1 MGRRG
6 SVRSLVYRRLSVR
19 SAQWPGWL
27 ASRRV
32 SQNAGVATYL
42 TGDPD
47 ADALLDSD
55 LNALLIGMV
64 LDQQVAMEKAF
75 SGPAVIAERMGGS
88 FDVTAIASMPEDEF
102 VALCAAK
109 PAIHRF
115 PGSMGKRVHQVC
127 RVLVDSYDGRAE
139 NVWADAGT
147 GAEVKRALMSLPG
160 FGAEKATIFTAVL
173 GKRRGVTPP
182 GWRDAAGAFG
192 EEGVFRSVAD
202 IVDQE
207 SLQRVRETKRAVK
220 AAKKAA
226 ATPSG

>member
-1 MGRRG
+1 
-6 SVRSLVYRRLSVR
+6 
-19 SAQWPGWL
+19 
-27 ASRRV
+27 V

>member
-1 MGRRG
+1 M
-6 SVRSLVYRRLSVR
+6 
-19 SAQWPGWL
+19 
-27 ASRRV
+27 